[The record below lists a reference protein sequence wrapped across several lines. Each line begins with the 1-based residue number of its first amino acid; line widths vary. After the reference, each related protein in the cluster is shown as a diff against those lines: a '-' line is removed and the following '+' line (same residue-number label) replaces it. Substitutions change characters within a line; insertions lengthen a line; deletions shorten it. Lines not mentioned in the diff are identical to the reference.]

1 MKRVQ
6 SFRDDVFTHNLSVPL
21 TCVVP
26 RAYLAGMTEQESLLW
41 TKPSWLRREFVLT
54 RGTVELARLTFAG
67 WGSSSATI
75 RTAEGWWT
83 ISRDGFWRSRVTM
96 QGGGTLLA
104 ARSTWSGNYDL
115 EASFDGAVRWS
126 CFSAW
131 KQHYGWSR
139 ADGAPLIVYRP
150 ATAFLQRVQVVDVL
164 AGGELTITR
173 VLLIALGGFL
183 LQRTHEDMAASAAAI
198 SA

>member
-1 MKRVQ
+1 MQ
-6 SFRDDVFTHNLSVPL
+6 SFRDGVFTHNLSVLPND
-21 TCVVP
+21 VVP
-26 RAYLAGMTEQESLLW
+26 LAYLAGMNEETLLW
-41 TKPSWLRREFVLT
+41 TKPNWLRREFVLT
-54 RGTVELARLTFAG
+54 RGTEELARLTFAG

-83 ISRDGFWRSRVTM
+83 ISRDGFWRARVTM

-115 EASFDGAVRWS
+115 ETSFDGAVRWS
-126 CFSAW
+126 CFSVW

-139 ADGAPLIVYRP
+139 PDGAPLIVYRP
-150 ATAFLQRVQVVDVL
+150 VTAFSQRVQAVDVH
-164 AGGELTITR
+164 AGGELTIPR
-173 VLLIALGGFL
+173 VLLIALGGYL
-183 LQRTHEDMAASAAAI
+183 LQRTHEDMAASAAAL